1 MIRRLF
7 WLTAGAVLG
16 VVGYRRAVAFA
27 RSIPVPV
34 RTGTVAGIR
43 SMAEFGS
50 DVREGMAEYMDR
62 HSRRMSSTLEGHR
75 EDPGVTLRTDDEKDG
90 R

>member
-7 WLTAGAVLG
+7 WLTLGAVLG
-16 VVGYRRAVAFA
+16 VTAYRRAVALV
-27 RSIPVPV
+27 RSIPSPV
-34 RTGTVAGIR
+34 RAGTVASIR
-43 SMAEFGS
+43 SVAGFGS
-50 DVREGMAEYMDR
+50 DVAEGMAEYMDQ

-75 EDPGVTLRTDDEKDG
+75 EDPGVIPRTDDMKDG

>member
-7 WLTAGAVLG
+7 WLTTGAVLG
-16 VVGYRRAVAFA
+16 VAAYRRVVAFA
-27 RSIPVPV
+27 RSIPLPV
-34 RTGTVAGIR
+34 RAGTVQR
-43 SMAEFGS
+43 LKSMAQFGS

-62 HSRRMSSTLEGHR
+62 HSQPISSTLEGHR
-75 EDPGVTLRTDDEKDG
+75 EQPGVTLRTDDEKDG